1 MNDSQITI
9 DNTTEPIQIEK
20 ELIEPLLNLDLQ
32 QSNDTKEPLSFASE
46 SILST
51 Y

>member
-1 MNDSQITI
+1 MSHEQSKNRGSS
-9 DNTTEPIQIEK
+9 EK
-20 ELIEPLLNLDLQ
+20 ELIEPLLNLELQ